1 MTLKDNLRRELSEN
15 SKEVYFAAGKPSDT
29 EVSIRGTLKSSGGKV
44 VPSAFVAYNWANILW
59 SFLCKDVIA
68 RAKKRRYRLK

>member
-1 MTLKDNLRRELSEN
+1 MGEN
-15 SKEVYFAAGKPSDT
+15 SKEVYIVAGKPSDT

-44 VPSAFVAYNWANILW
+44 VPYAFVAYNWANVLGA
-59 SFLCKDVIA
+59 FLCKNVIA